1 MALISCKECGREIS
15 DTAAAC
21 IGCGAP
27 IGGATAWPSSAGKI
41 EIEAT
46 GRRYKNQMLLALA
59 MLFAGCAMVLL
70 VDGTDAAVIGTVVA
84 IGGLLLWLKARF
96 GAWYANG

>member
-1 MALISCKECGREIS
+1 MRARNQRHGGRVHWLRGADRRRDGVAILRRKNRDRSDRTALQE
-15 DTAAAC
+15 
-21 IGCGAP
+21 
-27 IGGATAWPSSAGKI
+27 
-41 EIEAT
+41 
-46 GRRYKNQMLLALA
+46 QMLLALA